1 MALENV
7 TDTAFA
13 TDVLEAQVPVLVD
26 FYADW
31 CGPCRMIAP
40 ILEEISV
47 HFSENLKIYKLNIDK
62 NPQTPIRYD
71 VMSVPTLLLF
81 KDGVQCAVSV
91 GSQSK
96 NKILTWLTPH
106 LSV

>member
-1 MALENV
+1 MSIKHV
-7 TDTAFA
+7 TDETFA
-13 TDVLEAQVPVLVD
+13 TEVLQAPALVLVD

-40 ILEEISV
+40 ILEELETQ
-47 HFSENLKIYKLNIDK
+47 FSDTLTIYKLNIDTS
-62 NPQTPIRYD
+62 PQTPTRYD

-81 KDGVQCAVSV
+81 KNGTQCAVSV

-96 NKILTWLTPH
+96 GKIVSWLTPY
-106 LSV
+106 LT